1 MSVHPSD
8 KEEEYFARLEME
20 RRRKLEEERQKAL
33 AEAERQRLKE
43 LHYMHCPKCGSSL
56 QEVEFKG
63 VRIDKCFG
71 CEGLWLD
78 AGELETLSKLEQA
91 SATKAFKLFGR

>member
-1 MSVHPSD
+1 MSVRPSD

-20 RRRKLEEERQKAL
+20 RRRKLEEERQKAV

-43 LHYMHCPKCGSSL
+43 LHYMRCPKCGSPL

-63 VRIDKCFG
+63 VRIDKCFS

-78 AGELETLSKLEQA
+78 AGELETLSKLEQ
-91 SATKAFKLFGR
+91 SSVNKAFKIFGR

>member
-1 MSVHPSD
+1 MTIRPSD
-8 KEEEYFARLEME
+8 KEEEYFARIEME
-20 RRRKLEEERQKAL
+20 RRRKLEEEKQKAM

-43 LHYMHCPKCGSSL
+43 LHYMRCPKCGSQL

-78 AGELETLSKLEQA
+78 AGELETLSKLEQT
-91 SATKAFKLFGR
+91 SVTKAFKLFGR